1 MENDITIT
9 QENKFL
15 FCESRWTFWALT
27 LAAGMYG
34 AYTYNLRGGV
44 FCNAQT
50 ANIVLFGM
58 ALGKADWRK
67 AAYYLIPISAYLF
80 GTIFSEILAKYVK
93 RFQFLRWDT
102 ILVGFEM
109 IVAFVIGCLP
119 ASVPDQ
125 VTQIAFNFICSMQF
139 NTFRQFEG
147 MPMATTFCTNHIR
160 QFGSNLV
167 KYSRHKDDTSLSRIK
182 KHGSLLLMF
191 FAGAVIC
198 TVGCVHIGLKAI
210 WMSCVILLVLFIRL
224 IYADLID
231 EAGQLDRK
239 PKGH

>member
-9 QENKFL
+9 QEKKYL

-58 ALGKADWRK
+58 ALGKADWK
-67 AAYYLIPISAYLF
+67 EAAYFLIPISAYLF

-119 ASVPDQ
+119 AISFVQCNLIHFDNLKVCLWLQPSVL
-125 VTQIAFNFICSMQF
+125 I
-139 NTFRQFEG
+139 
-147 MPMATTFCTNHIR
+147 
-160 QFGSNLV
+160 
-167 KYSRHKDDTSLSRIK
+167 TSD
-182 KHGSLLLMF
+182 SLE
-191 FAGAVIC
+191 VI
-198 TVGCVHIGLKAI
+198 
-210 WMSCVILLVLFIRL
+210 
-224 IYADLID
+224 
-231 EAGQLDRK
+231 
-239 PKGH
+239 